1 MIHPTAI
8 VHPKAELDQGV
19 EIGPYSIITDC
30 VRIGRDTRISSHV
43 TIEGITEIGKNC
55 EVYPFTSIGTPPQD
69 LKYKG
74 ERSKVIIGDN
84 NTIREFVTVNR
95 ASSHGTG
102 ETRIGNSNFLMAYC
116 HIAHDCIIWNNV
128 VMANAATLAG
138 HIEIED
144 FAVIGGMVA
153 IHQFVR
159 IGEFSFIGGASA
171 VAKDVPPYL
180 MAVGDRAKLFGLN
193 TTGLKRNNFSETA
206 INKLKKAYKTIFRS
220 GLTLKSAL
228 EKVRLEITDSKEV
241 DNLVDFIQGSE
252 RGVCR

>member
-8 VHPKAELDQGV
+8 VHPKAELDEGV
-19 EIGPYSIITDC
+19 EIGPYSIITDS
-30 VRIGRDTRISSHV
+30 VQIGKDTKISSHV
-43 TIEGITEIGKNC
+43 NIEGITELGKSC

-74 ERSKVIIGDN
+74 EKSKVIIGDN
-84 NTIREFVTVNR
+84 NTIREFVTINR
-95 ASSHGTG
+95 ASSHGIG
-102 ETRIGNSNFLMAYC
+102 ETRIGNNNFLMAYC

-159 IGEFSFIGGASA
+159 VGAFSFVGGASA
-171 VAKDVPPYL
+171 VSKDIPPYL
-180 MAVGDRAKLFGLN
+180 MAVGNRVKLFGLN
-193 TTGLKRNNFSETA
+193 TTGLKRNNFSEAA
-206 INKLKKAYKTIFRS
+206 IDKLKKAYKIIFRS
-220 GLTLKSAL
+220 GMTLKNAL
-228 EKVRLEITDSKEV
+228 EKVRVEITDSKEV
-241 DNLVDFIQGSE
+241 NNLVDFIQGSE